1 MNLEQKLSSLLVEEH
16 KELLDLKV
24 QICQKKDGEGEAE
37 DEDEAA
43 ASEYSVDLSD
53 EDERTLNDIKNV

>member
-37 DEDEAA
+37 DDDEAA

>member
-1 MNLEQKLSSLLVEEH
+1 MNSEQKLSSLLVEEH

-24 QICQKKDGEGEAE
+24 QICQKKDGEAE